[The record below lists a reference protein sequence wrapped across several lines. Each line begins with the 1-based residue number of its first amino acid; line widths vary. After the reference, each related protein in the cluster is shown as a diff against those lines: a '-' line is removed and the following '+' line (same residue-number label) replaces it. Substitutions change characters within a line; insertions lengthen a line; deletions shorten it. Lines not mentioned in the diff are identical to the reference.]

1 MTVQV
6 LYCFAFWAVGFFLAV
21 GLVLPFVAVHHAKG
35 FAASAS
41 SEIRGI

>member
-6 LYCFAFWAVGFFLAV
+6 LFCFVFWAVGFFLSV
-21 GLVLPFVAVHHAKG
+21 GLVLPFVAVRHVKG
-35 FAASAS
+35 FAAAAC

>member
-6 LYCFAFWAVGFFLAV
+6 LFCFVFWAVGFFLAV

-35 FAASAS
+35 FASAAA
-41 SEIRGI
+41 SEIRVI